1 MGIIKILPAEVAG
14 RIAAGEVIERPASV
28 IKELVENSIDAGAT
42 RIRVVTEQGGQK
54 LMQVVDNGRG
64 MDREDAIMCLSAHAT
79 SKISHEG
86 DVGQIVTLG
95 FRGEAL
101 PSISSVSRFEMQT
114 RMADSLT
121 GTEVIVNNGVIQD
134 VRDCGCAPGTS
145 IKVAWLFGNLPARR
159 KFLKGPATEDDH
171 IQEMILL
178 LAISRPDIAFELVQN
193 GRSVIRVPASNDL
206 GTRIQL
212 LLGADAFAAMLPVDY
227 EEDGIHVRGFISK
240 PGFTRSN
247 RRDQRVV
254 VNGRAA
260 SAETVF
266 FAIREAYDALVMKG
280 RYPGV
285 VLYLDL
291 APDRVDVNVHPAK
304 REVRFREPMRVA
316 KVVGTALRNALR
328 NLAGLDASSWDEMQ
342 NPFGEPSSANDDA
355 SPTLTDTTPDAS
367 PNSSP
372 QPDHHA
378 IAPPAVA
385 MPAPIVFQPIQSPLP
400 FAPSESQPPVHS
412 ELESPLPNAPV
423 SDWRMA
429 QPQTAENALPD
440 GIRLLGPL
448 HQGYLLAEG
457 REGLIVVNVRAAS
470 QRILFERMLA
480 NLKQKKVSQQPLLIP
495 VTINLAVDEARL
507 LARQLEHFAS
517 LGYTIEEFGGNA
529 FVITAVPANLP
540 DSDLGTAMRDILSD
554 LRRDTVTNRQSAMHL
569 AQTASRHAVRVKQ
582 ELSPMEQQTL
592 LRDLLKCEMP
602 YADASGLPTMVHIT
616 YSELQKRF
624 KS

>member
-342 NPFGEPSSANDDA
+342 NPFGEPSSANNDA

-378 IAPPAVA
+378 IAPPSVA